1 MPCECR
7 VLYLG
12 TVLTPSVIEGKEA
25 IKMGRV
31 MVGATNPLQAGPGS
45 IRGDYAVSIGRNIV
59 HASDSFESAT
69 KEIGLWFK
77 EEEIA
82 NYKTASWDWIM
93 ADN

>member
-1 MPCECR
+1 
-7 VLYLG
+7 
-12 TVLTPSVIEGKEA
+12 
-25 IKMGRV
+25 MGRV
-31 MVGATNPLQAGPGS
+31 MVGATNPLAAGPGS

-77 EEEIA
+77 PEEIA
-82 NYKTASWDWIM
+82 NYKTAAWDWIM